1 MYEYNLTDPIS
12 AFISIETEEAYNNL
26 ATKDPCVLEIGGKE
40 SEIEEA
46 LEPTNIIWENYDMPW
61 TTRALLLANIVFI
74 TGVVLGVTFLVSFKA
89 KDEEQ
94 DLIGIY
100 DNSITCAEVS
110 KIYSYDELSKLAAD
124 EWVDY
129 YQNGGEDAERQISE
143 NLACFCTAEYM
154 RVGDDAAAN
163 LYLNTDGSKK
173 VMTCAEFFD
182 SKGKVVLIKMLVSFL
197 IVGVNFALREILI
210 SLIKGMRLRT
220 VTQETN
226 YTMVGIFVGQFVN
239 TALLLLFNS
248 ANFKDIDGGVGPL
261 SAVFLVGDRTDFDV
275 KWYSTVGAILMKT
288 MFMVAIWPLIE
299 FAMFYSLM
307 NFNRLLDREWGS
319 DTFVTNTPT
328 VQAYIDLY
336 AGAEYLIHYRYAT
349 ILLNIGVAFFYGTA
363 MPYLYAT
370 ALLAFVVLYVNE
382 RLLVCYYY
390 REPPAFDEKM
400 TLMTLELSKYVPL
413 MMLPVAFWQL
423 GNRQIF
429 DNQVEEIV
437 YKSDPIMSGHSI
449 QAALTH
455 AKPWDLTYNTAPMIL
470 FYLQLAYI
478 ALQIFCWVVSSAEED
493 EDDQLVE
500 GLSTYQEA
508 LKLDDQALVQ
518 GQEEYYK
525 GKYGIETYSAE
536 MYQKLKDAEVADDE
550 HIIMG
555 VATYRLLENIKYVQ
569 GFQYEPPKM
578 LKGTP
583 TREGRI
589 FIATDESEGAEKK
602 NQPDQQDVNYLAV
615 FFAYIDAA
623 KRKNVQFDTSAAG
636 SNGGSLLPLQ

>member
-1 MYEYNLTDPIS
+1 MCQTDEEELLTKRTEALQAGCVAVFSCLVLLSVIQYRTGSISIEKREWDLQTVTASDYTLEIEFTDEQVLQIRRDIYANSFEVGKPHGYQFKMWVIKVVEEELNRLSNGQGGKVGDIQFTYHNSWVIDLLYERGEAIKWQDWEKLNNINKKLTERCQKEAVDAENKVYYLRDADMYNYNLTDPIS
-12 AFISIETEEAYNNL
+12 AFISIETEEAYNLL
-26 ATKDPCVLEIGGKE
+26 ATRDPPELEIGGAT

-46 LEPTNIIWENYDMPW
+46 LEPTNIIWENYDMSW
-61 TTRALLLANIVFI
+61 TIRALYLANIIFV
-74 TGVVLGVTFLVSFKA
+74 TCVVLGVTFLVSFKA

-100 DNSITCAEVS
+100 DNSITCTEVN

-129 YQNGGEDAERQISE
+129 YKNGGEDMERQISE

-163 LYLNTDGSKK
+163 VYLTTDGSQK
-173 VMTCAEFFD
+173 VQTCAEFFD

-210 SLIKGMRLRT
+210 SMIKGMRLRT

-299 FAMFYSLM
+299 FGMFYTLM

-336 AGAEYLIHYRYAT
+336 AGPEYLIHYRYAT

-370 ALLAFVVLYVNE
+370 ALLAFVVLYINE

-449 QAALTH
+449 
-455 AKPWDLTYNTAPMIL
+455 
-470 FYLQLAYI
+470 
-478 ALQIFCWVVSSAEED
+478 
-493 EDDQLVE
+493 
-500 GLSTYQEA
+500 
-508 LKLDDQALVQ
+508 
-518 GQEEYYK
+518 
-525 GKYGIETYSAE
+525 
-536 MYQKLKDAEVADDE
+536 
-550 HIIMG
+550 
-555 VATYRLLENIKYVQ
+555 
-569 GFQYEPPKM
+569 
-578 LKGTP
+578 
-583 TREGRI
+583 
-589 FIATDESEGAEKK
+589 
-602 NQPDQQDVNYLAV
+602 
-615 FFAYIDAA
+615 
-623 KRKNVQFDTSAAG
+623 
-636 SNGGSLLPLQ
+636 

>member
-1 MYEYNLTDPIS
+1 MTERAQKEAVDAQNKVYYLRDEDKYTYNLTDPIS
-12 AFISIETEEAYNNL
+12 AFVSIETEEAYNNL
-26 ATKDPCVLEIGGKE
+26 ATKDPPELEIGGKP
-40 SEIEEA
+40 SAIEEA
-46 LEPTNIIWENYDMPW
+46 LEPTNILWENYDMGW
-61 TTRALLLANIVFI
+61 GMRTLLLANIVFI
-74 TGVVLGVTFLVSFKA
+74 TSVVLGVTFLVSFKA

-100 DNSITCAEVS
+100 DNSITCEEVS
-110 KIYSYDELSKLAAD
+110 KIYSYPELSKLAAD

-129 YQNGGEDAERQISE
+129 YTKGGEDDERQISE

-163 LYLNTDGSKK
+163 TYLTSDGSQKIQ
-173 VMTCAEFFD
+173 TCAEFFD
-182 SKGKVVLIKMLVSFL
+182 SKGKVVLLKMLVSFL

-307 NFNRLLDREWGS
+307 NFNRILDRNWGS

-336 AGAEYLIHYRYAT
+336 AGPEYLIHYRYAT

-370 ALLAFVVLYVNE
+370 ALLAFVVLYLNE

-449 QAALTH
+449 Q
-455 AKPWDLTYNTAPMIL
+455 
-470 FYLQLAYI
+470 
-478 ALQIFCWVVSSAEED
+478 
-493 EDDQLVE
+493 
-500 GLSTYQEA
+500 
-508 LKLDDQALVQ
+508 
-518 GQEEYYK
+518 
-525 GKYGIETYSAE
+525 
-536 MYQKLKDAEVADDE
+536 
-550 HIIMG
+550 
-555 VATYRLLENIKYVQ
+555 
-569 GFQYEPPKM
+569 
-578 LKGTP
+578 
-583 TREGRI
+583 
-589 FIATDESEGAEKK
+589 
-602 NQPDQQDVNYLAV
+602 
-615 FFAYIDAA
+615 
-623 KRKNVQFDTSAAG
+623 
-636 SNGGSLLPLQ
+636 